1 MFSTWHFIWH
11 PVWRFIWHFFLN
23 LSWHSSCH
31 ILWLPIWHIFWHSSR
46 HSISRLIWH
55 SIWHIFTFHLAFYL
69 VFIYIYIPS
78 CVFAFYLTCSFCLT
92 LSNILSGTWAGILAG
107 IYYDIPSG
115 IYSDFLSGI
124 LSDTDILSGIYFVIL
139 LILSGIIS
147 NILFDIYFGILSGIY
162 WFSRPIWSSILQ
174 LGCVLVRACPDWAGA
189 RDRVRACVCP
199 DELAIGLLSVREF
212 LWRELGVWLCAH
224 RDHEQAHGRGRK
236 GKEGRSC
243 TFDKI

>member
-1 MFSTWHFIWH
+1 MTS
-11 PVWRFIWHFFLN
+11 
-23 LSWHSSCH
+23 
-31 ILWLPIWHIFWHSSR
+31 
-46 HSISRLIWH
+46 
-55 SIWHIFTFHLAFYL
+55 HLAYILAFFPAFYPASDLTFYL
-69 VFIYIYIPS
+69 THIHIPSGILPGIWIYIYIPS
-78 CVFAFYLTCSFCLT
+78 CVLAFYLTCSFCLT

-174 LGCVLVRACPDWAGA
+174 LACVLVRACPDWAGA

-212 LWRELGVWLCAH
+212 LWRDLGVWLCAH